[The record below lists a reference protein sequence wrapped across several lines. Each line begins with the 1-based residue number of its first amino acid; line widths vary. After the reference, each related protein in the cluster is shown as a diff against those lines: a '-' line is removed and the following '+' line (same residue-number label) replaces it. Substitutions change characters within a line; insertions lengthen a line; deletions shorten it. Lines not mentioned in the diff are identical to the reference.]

1 MLNRCRAA
9 QLREGLAWSQSLA
22 KDFNGALDAY
32 SARLT
37 DLQLAV
43 ASVAQR
49 SQACSSQVS
58 LLVEDY

>member
-1 MLNRCRAA
+1 M

-43 ASVAQR
+43 AAVAQR
-49 SQACSSQVS
+49 SQVMQGENMNIPSWLCWFLSPQ
-58 LLVEDY
+58 